1 MLNEPKFFWGK
12 KFDKKKEF
20 YKKKVLKTDVF
31 WNEWKIFFFLK
42 KRGFRKNRIEEGT
55 DSFLRLNSLQAY
67 ILYKKKLLRI
77 NSYEKN
83 EK

>member
-31 WNEWKIFFFLK
+31 
-42 KRGFRKNRIEEGT
+42 
-55 DSFLRLNSLQAY
+55 
-67 ILYKKKLLRI
+67 
-77 NSYEKN
+77 
-83 EK
+83 